1 MTYYYIYYINKYI
14 FDYLHH
20 RRRKPRCSLAQIP
33 RCTLI
38 LIDVHRTFTPRSLYT
53 CSSKTEAQSCDSRA
67 FLRLFPSMS
76 LIRIHP
82 KAASCT
88 DTLKGNPSK
97 VSFNVV
103 FRSCPLF
110 LANNFEES
118 AADTQLLLGQLEKV
132 NPPFVVRKVCRSG
145 RRNTLLC
152 TADSNSS
159 KRKKK

>member
-1 MTYYYIYYINKYI
+1 MLLNIFRKFFYERATSLLKLNQMTYYYIYYINKYI
-14 FDYLHH
+14 FYYLHH

-110 LANNFEES
+110 LATTLKS
-118 AADTQLLLGQLEKV
+118 LLLTRSFYSV
-132 NPPFVVRKVCRSG
+132 NWRKSI
-145 RRNTLLC
+145 LL
-152 TADSNSS
+152 S
-159 KRKKK
+159 